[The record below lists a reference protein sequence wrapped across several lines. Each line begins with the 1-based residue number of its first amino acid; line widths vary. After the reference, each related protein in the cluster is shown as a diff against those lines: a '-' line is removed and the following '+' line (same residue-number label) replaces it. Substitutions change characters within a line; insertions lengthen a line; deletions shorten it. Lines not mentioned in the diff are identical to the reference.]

1 MIQRV
6 KNSFHNDILFAMV
19 CLVLYFQQILHQK
32 KMRFYKIKKKKIQI
46 NQAILTTGVP
56 HYPKV
61 AEHSYL

>member
-32 KMRFYKIKKKKIQI
+32 KMRFYKIKKKNPDQPGYF
-46 NQAILTTGVP
+46 NYRCPPLS
-56 HYPKV
+56 
-61 AEHSYL
+61 ESS

>member
-6 KNSFHNDILFAMV
+6 KDSFPNDILFVMV

-32 KMRFYKIKKKKIQI
+32 KMRCYKIKKKIQT

-61 AEHSYL
+61 AEHSCL